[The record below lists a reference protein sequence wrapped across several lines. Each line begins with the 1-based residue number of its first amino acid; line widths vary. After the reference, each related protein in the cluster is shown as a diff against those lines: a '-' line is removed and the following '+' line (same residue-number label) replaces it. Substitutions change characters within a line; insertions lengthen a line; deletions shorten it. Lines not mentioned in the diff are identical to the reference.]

1 MVTMANREQMEPRQT
16 SGKLTCQVGAGVAVF
31 SLLAGLIIFFT
42 PSSCSFIGSIQLL
55 MLAFLFIAGLITLI
69 SGLPS
74 YLKART
80 GRR

>member
-1 MVTMANREQMEPRQT
+1 MVTMANRNQAVPSQT
-16 SGKLTCQVGAGVAVF
+16 GGKLTFLVGAGISVF
-31 SLLAGLIIFFT
+31 SLLAGLVIFFT

-55 MLAFLFIAGLITLI
+55 MLAFLFIAGLITSI

-80 GRR
+80 GKK